1 MGFGE
6 YDGTLDNAQKRI
18 GEFAG
23 LRCLLVGALIGDW
36 LEFLREVVR
45 KRLEQAVVFSRKSI
59 FGNPAILA
67 ACLPC
72 RSVPAARKPS
82 SIPHPLRAALHRVD
96 QEIQH
101 MLENARL
108 LAKAA

>member
-23 LRCLLVGALIGDW
+23 FRCLLVGALIGDW

-82 SIPHPLRAALHRVD
+82 SIPHPLRAVDRDHRSDGDERFADGSV
-96 QEIQH
+96 
-101 MLENARL
+101 
-108 LAKAA
+108 LAEHG